1 MKAFVSILPKH
12 HYRLVAT
19 VYDAVVVLPT
29 EEWSK
34 EDEGRLLS
42 EFHSMCGLWMQVWW
56 PVQQSVRESGLSDLL
71 DKLVEEGKG
80 VCDGSCKVVK
90 PVPGSK
96 RGSHVCLAVGWLPL
110 LTPSGRKRGSP
121 VGEAPSP
128 FIWLMKY

>member
-19 VYDAVVVLPT
+19 VYDAVVVLPN
-29 EEWSK
+29 EGWSK

-42 EFHSMCGLWMQVWW
+42 EFHSMCGLWMQVRR

-110 LTPSGRKRGSP
+110 LTPSR
-121 VGEAPSP
+121 EAALLEKPPPPS
-128 FIWLMKY
+128 FG